1 VIEPRPAPRRVPFA
15 VVCVVTWLAAAVIA
29 GPRGIWLGIW
39 LAVGAASVML
49 GAAASFLD
57 GASVARQLRPTGRLL
72 LTGAVA
78 AAAMLAAT
86 YALQPALARAA
97 PAVAHE
103 TALLY
108 AAFRGPSPVFAALAL
123 GPVVLGE
130 ELVWRGVVQAA
141 FTRRFG
147 PVAGVGLAAVTF
159 ALAHGPIG
167 SFYLVM
173 VALACGAAWG
183 ALRAITGSLVP
194 SLVAHLVW
202 DAVVLLVA
210 PFVP

>member
-1 VIEPRPAPRRVPFA
+1 VNEPRRAPGRVPFA
-15 VVCVVTWLAAAVIA
+15 LVCVATWLAAAVSA

-49 GAAASFLD
+49 GAAASLLD
-57 GASVARQLRPTGRLL
+57 GASVAQQLRPTGRLL
-72 LTGAVA
+72 LIGAGA
-78 AAAMLAAT
+78 AVAMLAAT
-86 YALQPALARAA
+86 YVLQPMLARAA
-97 PAVAHE
+97 PAVARE

-108 AAFRGPSPVFAALAL
+108 AAFRGPSPVVAALAL

-147 PVAGVGLAAVTF
+147 QVAGVGLAATTF
-159 ALAHGPIG
+159 ALAHAPIG
-167 SFYLVM
+167 SFYLVA
-173 VALACGAAWG
+173 VALGCGAAWG

-194 SLVAHLVW
+194 SLVAHLIW
-202 DAVVLLVA
+202 DAVVLLAV